1 MISANCCANRAEKKS
16 GTPGASGGPPWL
28 RADLDSCSSLQF
40 GRWKQ
45 WNLAAATLVA
55 DQCFG
60 VFAKMPS
67 TIRPALKSLQSLPT
81 LYQISECWGKLELKL
96 ETTDTRYWVT
106 TEGVAQKTNGAP
118 INYVVDYVTVE
129 KLTEEGHWDLKAVYS
144 PDAWRLSQ
152 GFDYCQVLQQELT
165 ALRDQL
171 DVHFSWET
179 LRKVEEVEREL
190 QMTNAALADLSAKV
204 KSRNLAGV

>member
-1 MISANCCANRAEKKS
+1 MAFSVTHTNPHGNLARKVH
-16 GTPGASGGPPWL
+16 PLRPPWS
-28 RADLDSCSSLQF
+28 RADLDFRGSSNANGSLED
-40 GRWKQ
+40 GRQ
-45 WNLAAATLVA
+45 PGRRDPGGGSTL
-55 DQCFG
+55 G
-60 VFAKMPS
+60 VLAKMPA
-67 TIRPALKSLQSLPT
+67 TIRPALKSLRSLPT

-106 TEGVAQKTNGAP
+106 TEGVPQKTNGAP

-171 DVHFSWET
+171 DRHFRWET

-190 QMTNAALADLSAKV
+190 QMTNLALADLSAKV
-204 KSRNLAGV
+204 KSRNLA